1 MKIYFD
7 GHHGP
12 MKRYKDILRELFY
25 IGKYEW
31 DEADYGFT
39 ITLFGYSWN
48 WLIYKNKESY
58 LEYKELETDYEARYQ
73 KWEYDNAQITQG

>member
-1 MKIYFD
+1 MKIKFD
-7 GHHGP
+7 GSHGP
-12 MKRYKDILRELFY
+12 MQRYSDLLKEFFY

-58 LEYKELETDYEARYQ
+58 LEYKEQAIDFDARFQ
-73 KWEYDNAQITQG
+73 KWTHDNSQIS